1 MPNRD
6 EELGIL
12 DSMASGAGN
21 ALGGRY
27 VSGALNAG
35 KDLVKGNVGSFGDLG
50 NSYASGRDSYDK
62 YSQQARDAHPY
73 AEVVGGNIPGA
84 AMLGLSAAGGI
95 KDALRGVLG
104 NQAKNPSA
112 ATQVTKEVAQDVTP
126 SLDEIM
132 AKIKGGSTANQEAN
146 ALQGAMN
153 TYKDQGLYK
162 DEAGRIANW
171 IGADK
176 DKILSTLEKGA
187 GVDPAAEAAESLRR
201 IMSAGKK

>member
-1 MPNRD
+1 MQNRD

-50 NSYASGRDSYDK
+50 NSYASGRDSYDQ
-62 YSQQARDAHPY
+62 YSQQARQAHPY

-84 AMLGLSAAGGI
+84 AMTGLAAAGGI
-95 KDALRGVLG
+95 RNALSGFLNSG
-104 NQAKNPSA
+104 KSA
-112 ATQVTKEVAQDVTP
+112 APAVESRLAQVASKETP
-126 SLDEIM
+126 NPGALNLDEIM
-132 AKIKGGSTANQEAN
+132 AKVKSGNTANQEAST
-146 ALQGAMN
+146 LQGAMN
-153 TYKDQGLYK
+153 TYKDKGLYK
-162 DEAGRIANW
+162 DEAARISDW

-187 GVDPAAEAAESLRR
+187 GVDPAEETLRR
-201 IMSAGKK
+201 LLGK

>member
-1 MPNRD
+1 MPNRE

-12 DSMASGAGN
+12 DSLASGAGN

-50 NSYASGRDSYDK
+50 NSYASGRDSYDQ
-62 YSQQARDAHPY
+62 YSQQARQAHPY

-104 NQAKNPSA
+104 NQSKAPQA
-112 ATQVTKEVAQDVTP
+112 AAQVTKDVAQDVAP
-126 SLDEIM
+126 NLDDII
-132 AKIKGGSTANQEAN
+132 AKIKSGGTANQEAN
-146 ALQGAMN
+146 SLQGAMQ
-153 TYKDQGLYK
+153 TYRDKGLYK
-162 DEAGRIANW
+162 DEAGRIADW
-171 IGADK
+171 IGGDK
-176 DKILSTLEKGA
+176 EKIGQALEKGA
-187 GVDPAAEAAESLRR
+187 GFDTAEETLRKLL
-201 IMSAGKK
+201 GK